1 MINFIKSLYCT
12 YKPFYLLTGC
22 CILFTCSFFFSWIYY
37 PAIFATLILALFCL
51 ADIII
56 LYFIKGSL
64 VADRIVDDKL
74 SNGEEN
80 TILITIKNNY
90 KLKFNLEIID
100 EIPHQFQERNF
111 LLKETLEPLQNKE
124 ISYILKPNFRG
135 EYQFG
140 NLIIYA
146 KTKLNLFKRRHNF
159 NAQQKLKVYPS
170 IIQLKKY
177 DLKAINNNLK
187 MIGLKKIRRLGQTTD
202 FEQIKDYVIG
212 DQVKNINWKATAK
225 RNSFMINQ
233 YQEEKNQNI
242 YMIIDKGR
250 VMQMPFNDLT
260 LLDYAINASLVMAN
274 TVLQKSDKAGMM
286 TFSKKV
292 EHVIKAD
299 NKKTQLNR
307 FLDNLYKIQPNFYES
322 DFSRLF
328 VDLKKYINNRSL
340 LLLFSNFET
349 LESLQRQ
356 LPYLRAIAKQHVLV
370 VVFFENTEISDL
382 TYVNPENTK
391 DVFDQVIAQK
401 YMEEKN
407 QIVSQLIKYG
417 IYSVL
422 TKPENLTID
431 TINKYLEIKA
441 KGLI

>member
-1 MINFIKSLYCT
+1 MINFFKSLYTT
-12 YKPFYLLTGC
+12 YKPYYLLAGC
-22 CILFTCSFFFSWIYY
+22 CILFILTFFFNWMYY
-37 PAIFATLILALFCL
+37 PALAATVILAVFCF
-51 ADIII
+51 AD
-56 LYFIKGSL
+56 LYLLYIKKGNIVAKRL
-64 VADRIVDDKL
+64 VEDKL
-74 SNGEEN
+74 SNGDDN
-80 TILITIKNNY
+80 YIYITLQNNY
-90 KLKFNLEIID
+90 YQKIEIEIID
-100 EIPHQFQERNF
+100 EIPFQFQNRNF
-111 LLKETLEPLQNKE
+111 LLKHTLQPLESKE
-124 ISYILKPNFRG
+124 INYILRPNFRG

-146 KTKLNLFKRRHNF
+146 QSKLKFFKRRYNF
-159 NAQQKLKVYPS
+159 DTHQNIKVYPS

-177 DLKAINNNLK
+177 DLKAINNNLT
-187 MIGLKKIRRLGQTTD
+187 MVGLKKIRRLGQTTE
-202 FEQIKDYVIG
+202 FEQIRDYVIG
-212 DQVKNINWKATAK
+212 DQIKNINWKATAK
-225 RNSFMINQ
+225 RNSLMVNQ

-242 YMIIDKGR
+242 YMLIDKGR
-250 VMQMPFNDLT
+250 VMQMPFNNLT
-260 LLDYAINASLVMAN
+260 LLDYAVNASLVMAN
-274 TVLQKSDKAGMM
+274 VILQKSDKAGMM

-292 EHVIKAD
+292 EQVIKSD
-299 NKKTQLNR
+299 NKKNQLAR
-307 FLDNLYKIQPNFYES
+307 FLDNLYKIEPNYYET

-370 VVFFENTEISDL
+370 VVFFENTEITQL
-382 TYVNPENTK
+382 TNVNPENTK
-391 DVFDQVIAQK
+391 EVFDQVIAQK
-401 YMEEKN
+401 YIEEKN